1 MAAGFDERGAI
12 IHELKARGAKLT
24 LRVPG
29 AERWWLPYELARY
42 HDLDEEVV
50 QLVKPD
56 KESLEDFS
64 TEDKRLWQYIIGK
77 APEDFRKGKPEDGS
91 FCNMC
96 LMVSVLFR
104 WSFT

>member
-64 TEDKRLWQYIIGK
+64 TEDKRLGSTLLAKRQKISGK
-77 APEDFRKGKPEDGS
+77 ESQKTEAS
-91 FCNMC
+91 AICA
-96 LMVSVLFR
+96 
-104 WSFT
+104 